1 MKVNNIIIIE
11 PSPIVTAG
19 LIDFFKDI
27 NQIRIVS
34 TLENIDDIS
43 NKIIIHDPDILI
55 INPLVLGYNSN
66 YIKQISQSYPNIIF
80 IALVTSYI
88 DRGILRQ
95 YKEVIELSDNKQKVV
110 NKVIGL
116 LSNKDETNNQG
127 ESIELSNRE
136 RDILIH
142 VAKGMTNKDISEIL
156 NISVHTVITHRK
168 NIIRKTGIKSVSGLT
183 VYALLNNLIEE
194 SEIYE

>member
-27 NQIRIVS
+27 NQTRIVS
-34 TLENIDDIS
+34 TLENIYDIS

-88 DRGILRQ
+88 DRSILRQ